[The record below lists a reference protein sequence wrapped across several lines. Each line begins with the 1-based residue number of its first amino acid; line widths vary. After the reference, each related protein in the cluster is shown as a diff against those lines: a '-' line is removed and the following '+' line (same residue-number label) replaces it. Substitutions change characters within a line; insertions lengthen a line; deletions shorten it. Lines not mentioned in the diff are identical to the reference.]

1 MNFLE
6 NLSLYKKLLFSF
18 LLALVLSYSGVFL
31 TINALDNF
39 NKKFNSLV
47 DNDIQ
52 ALVNN
57 LKSRRAVVQLRMY
70 EKELFLVASESEK
83 AKNLSNI
90 SAAQEEITTR
100 LNLIS
105 KLTLEPQTMKAVD
118 QFAQKFSLYKA
129 TLNTVLQL
137 IGAGKD
143 KEALQLSRTKSFDD
157 AEEAFIAASFVTSIL
172 EDKFIASKEETDIIF
187 KHQFNQTLILTVFV
201 LFMMLFMAWVISR
214 RISGRVKKLIT
225 TTDLIAKGDFTVKNE
240 VKGTDEIGQLAHA
253 IETMQAKLLAGHQEI
268 DDKNWLKNGL
278 ARINKVI
285 LGQDDIAVLA
295 SKIINEIVEY
305 VGAQVGALYL
315 LKAVDNEVVLALL
328 GAYAYTP
335 SNNAPSE
342 FKYGEGF
349 VGQVA
354 LSRKQILVNDAPKD
368 YLRVVSGLGGTSPH
382 TICVTPL
389 LFEKNL
395 QGVME
400 IGSVNRLNQLA
411 FDYIEQVSEVVATA
425 FAIALAQEQM
435 KLQQEKMRLQKVE
448 LETANEK
455 LRDLDQMKTNFLSTV
470 SHELRTPLTSVIGF
484 ARIMQKKFETVLY
497 PALADN
503 EDKKV
508 QKAIRQ
514 VMDNTAIIVEEGQR
528 LTHLINDVLDLAKM
542 EAGRVDWHIT
552 DLAIEDIIDRGIAST
567 SSLFANKPVTLR
579 KDIAP
584 SLPLCAGDRDRLIQV
599 VINLISNAIKFT
611 DAGKVTLKAALNN
624 GELVVSVIDSG
635 SGIKPEDQPL
645 VFEKFK
651 QVGDTM
657 TDKPQGTGLGLP
669 ICKEIVEHL
678 GGRLWLES
686 EIGVGSTFMFSLPVS
701 NTQSAPVSFFT
712 TGEHHHKNTLL
723 SNEGEEVSYLWQ
735 TDSQSLEQAIKVSL
749 EQSSTVKVAKMPT
762 ILVID
767 DNMNIRQ
774 FLHQE
779 LSAVD
784 YEVREASSGAEGL
797 AMIAEQKPDLI
808 ILDVK
813 MPHLNGFEVAVRLH
827 TNPITLNIP
836 VILYTIT
843 EDKLLGE
850 QLGIECYLN
859 KPVKDTELLKAVT
872 KLLKAPQT
880 RKKIL
885 LFIAD
890 PVKRAHWVSL
900 LNDCGYETVAI
911 DDVLKG
917 MEASVAFQPQ
927 LVIAEISLAKQFN
940 IIEQLRGELGL
951 DKVLF
956 TLLDDQLPR

>member
-1 MNFLE
+1 
-6 NLSLYKKLLFSF
+6 
-18 LLALVLSYSGVFL
+18 
-31 TINALDNF
+31 
-39 NKKFNSLV
+39 
-47 DNDIQ
+47 
-52 ALVNN
+52 
-57 LKSRRAVVQLRMY
+57 
-70 EKELFLVASESEK
+70 
-83 AKNLSNI
+83 
-90 SAAQEEITTR
+90 
-100 LNLIS
+100 
-105 KLTLEPQTMKAVD
+105 
-118 QFAQKFSLYKA
+118 
-129 TLNTVLQL
+129 
-137 IGAGKD
+137 
-143 KEALQLSRTKSFDD
+143 
-157 AEEAFIAASFVTSIL
+157 
-172 EDKFIASKEETDIIF
+172 
-187 KHQFNQTLILTVFV
+187 
-201 LFMMLFMAWVISR
+201 
-214 RISGRVKKLIT
+214 
-225 TTDLIAKGDFTVKNE
+225 
-240 VKGTDEIGQLAHA
+240 
-253 IETMQAKLLAGHQEI
+253 
-268 DDKNWLKNGL
+268 
-278 ARINKVI
+278 
-285 LGQDDIAVLA
+285 
-295 SKIINEIVEY
+295 
-305 VGAQVGALYL
+305 
-315 LKAVDNEVVLALL
+315 
-328 GAYAYTP
+328 
-335 SNNAPSE
+335 
-342 FKYGEGF
+342 
-349 VGQVA
+349 
-354 LSRKQILVNDAPKD
+354 
-368 YLRVVSGLGGTSPH
+368 
-382 TICVTPL
+382 
-389 LFEKNL
+389 
-395 QGVME
+395 
-400 IGSVNRLNQLA
+400 
-411 FDYIEQVSEVVATA
+411 
-425 FAIALAQEQM
+425 
-435 KLQQEKMRLQKVE
+435 
-448 LETANEK
+448 
-455 LRDLDQMKTNFLSTV
+455 
-470 SHELRTPLTSVIGF
+470 
-484 ARIMQKKFETVLY
+484 
-497 PALADN
+497 
-503 EDKKV
+503 
-508 QKAIRQ
+508 
-514 VMDNTAIIVEEGQR
+514 
-528 LTHLINDVLDLAKM
+528 
-542 EAGRVDWHIT
+542 
-552 DLAIEDIIDRGIAST
+552 
-567 SSLFANKPVTLR
+567 
-579 KDIAP
+579 
-584 SLPLCAGDRDRLIQV
+584 LCAGDRDRLIQV

-701 NTQSAPVSFFT
+701 NTQSAPASFFT